1 MRDRHLGYLFLAPTA
16 LMMLLVFC
24 YPLMTSLWT
33 SFQYAVFT
41 QPDRYRFVGLRN
53 YAVMLRDPLLWNA
66 LRISFIFFFATVAST
81 MVVGTT
87 VALLLDRQL
96 GRFNWIKTLYLLPMV
111 IAPVVVGIQW
121 RFMLN
126 DTFGVIPYFM
136 RALHLPTRAWLTEPV
151 GAMVWLIVV
160 DLWYYT
166 PIVVLLVS
174 AGLATVPVE
183 VREAAKLDGADAV
196 QMVRYIL
203 LPILKPILVVALLI
217 RTIGGM
223 RAFDTIF
230 VITEGGPGHAT
241 EVANLFAYKL
251 GFWFFDMG
259 KASAVA
265 WMLLVLAVLISGLYL
280 RALRGHTA
288 TL

>member
-1 MRDRHLGYLFLAPTA
+1 MAPTA
-16 LMMLLVFC
+16 LTVLLVFF
-24 YPLMTSLWT
+24 YPLMMSLWT
-33 SFQYAVFT
+33 SLHYDVFT
-41 QPDRYRFVGLRN
+41 QPDRYHFVGLRN
-53 YAVMLRDPLLWNA
+53 YAVMLRDALFWNA
-66 LRISFIFFFATVAST
+66 LRISLIFFCATVIGT
-81 MVVGTT
+81 MLLGTT
-87 VALLLDRQL
+87 IALLLDRSL
-96 GRFNWIKTLYLLPMV
+96 GAFDWMKTLYLLPMV

-136 RALHLPTRAWLTEPV
+136 RTLHLPTRAWLAEPG
-151 GAMVWLIVV
+151 GAMVWLIGV

-166 PIVVLLVS
+166 PIVILLVS

-183 VREAAKLDGADAV
+183 VREAARLDGATAL
-196 QMVRYIL
+196 QMARYVL

-251 GFWFFDMG
+251 GFFFFDMG

-265 WMLLVLAVLISGLYL
+265 WMLLVIAVVISGLYL

-288 TL
+288 TI

>member
-1 MRDRHLGYLFLAPTA
+1 MAPTT
-16 LMMLLVFC
+16 LTMLLVFF
-24 YPLMTSLWT
+24 YPLMASLWT
-33 SFQYAVFT
+33 SFHYDVFT
-41 QPDRYRFVGLRN
+41 QPDRYHFVGLRN
-53 YAVMLRDPLLWNA
+53 YAVMLRDALFWNA
-66 LRISFIFFFATVAST
+66 LRISLIFFCATLTGT
-81 MVVGTT
+81 MLLGTT
-87 VALLLDRQL
+87 IALLLDRNL
-96 GRFNWIKTLYLLPMV
+96 GGFTWIRTLYLLPMV

-136 RALHLPTRAWLTEPV
+136 RTLHLPTRAWLAEPV
-151 GAMVWLIVV
+151 GAMVWLIGV

-166 PIVVLLVS
+166 PIVILLVS

-183 VREAAKLDGADAV
+183 VREAARLDGATPF
-196 QMVRYIL
+196 QMARYVL

-223 RAFDTIF
+223 RAFDTVF

-259 KASAVA
+259 RASAVA
-265 WMLLVLAVLISGLYL
+265 WMLLVIAVVISGLYL

-288 TL
+288 TI

>member
-1 MRDRHLGYLFLAPTA
+1 MAPTA
-16 LMMLLVFC
+16 VTMLLVFL
-24 YPLMTSLWT
+24 YPLMMSLWT
-33 SFQYAVFT
+33 SFHYDVFT
-41 QPDRYRFVGLRN
+41 QPDRYHFVGLRN
-53 YAVMLRDPLLWNA
+53 YAVMLRDALFWNA
-66 LRISFIFFFATVAST
+66 LRISLVFFCATVIST
-81 MVVGTT
+81 MALGTT
-87 VALLLDRQL
+87 IAFLLDRNL
-96 GRFNWIKTLYLLPMV
+96 GSFNWVKTLYLLPMV

-136 RALHLPTRAWLTEPV
+136 RTLHLPTRAWLTEPM
-151 GAMVWLIVV
+151 GAMVWLIGV

-166 PIVVLLVS
+166 PVVILLVS

-183 VREAAKLDGADAV
+183 VREAARLDGANAL
-196 QMVRYIL
+196 QTARYVL

-265 WMLLVLAVLISGLYL
+265 WMLLVIAVVISGLYL